1 MLGHRELTMQDF
13 AAILKRRLWL
23 VLLSTVALFA
33 IAIVLSYIIPPRFQ
47 SQTLVTTFPSARSYQ
62 ELPTIPLAAGIAPD
76 NIMLCPTA
84 VTVGTCA

>member
-47 SQTLVTTFPSARSYQ
+47 SQTRNGDL
-62 ELPTIPLAAGIAPD
+62 LCLAAGSHPAKR
-76 NIMLCPTA
+76 LRFE
-84 VTVGTCA
+84 V